1 MCLRFAGASAENIQT
16 PPAILFLSTRCAM
29 LSGYTCIGRSRQWCC
44 VNEKSRI
51 QALDRTQPMLRL
63 AAGIASVAS
72 LYDYV
77 VGGGKY

>member
-1 MCLRFAGASAENIQT
+1 
-16 PPAILFLSTRCAM
+16 M

>member
-1 MCLRFAGASAENIQT
+1 VRDVVGLYLHR
-16 PPAILFLSTRCAM
+16 PLKAM
-29 LSGYTCIGRSRQWCC
+29 VLW
-44 VNEKSRI
+44 NEKSRI